1 MLLTETVSVQISS
14 SNKKHFEALGYEF
27 PLKWSPSN
35 QRMVVPHGA
44 KVDAKIEDATCGK
57 IEYKCDRCGSIKP
70 STIER
75 YRKKAIKTEDVC
87 FTCYMGSEY
96 HTGCKGRFG
105 EDNPNWHADK
115 TDAERSDDRSYPEY
129 KEFVKECFERDNYTC
144 QLTGKVGGQLAVHHL
159 KSYAKYP
166 KLRCDPSNG
175 ITLQRKIHNEFHKKY
190 SKVKFTDLD
199 FIEFREQYNGK

>member
-1 MLLTETVSVQISS
+1 MLLTEYVDVRISS
-14 SNKKHFEALGYEF
+14 SNKEYFEMMGYEF
-27 PLKWSPSN
+27 PLKWSVSN
-35 QRMVVPHGA
+35 QRMVVPRGTVIQV
-44 KVDAKIEDATCGK
+44 KVLDAKGGE
-57 IEYKCDRCGSIKP
+57 IEYECDRCGKAK
-70 STIER
+70 STTIGR
-75 YRKKAIKTEDVC
+75 YRTKAIKNEDVC
-87 FTCYMGSEY
+87 WDCYMGSEY
-96 HTGCKGRFG
+96 HVGCVRFG

-115 TDAERSDDRSYPEY
+115 TDVERSDDRSYPEY

-166 KLRCDPSNG
+166 TLRCDPSNG

-199 FIEFREQYNGK
+199 FIEFREQYNGR